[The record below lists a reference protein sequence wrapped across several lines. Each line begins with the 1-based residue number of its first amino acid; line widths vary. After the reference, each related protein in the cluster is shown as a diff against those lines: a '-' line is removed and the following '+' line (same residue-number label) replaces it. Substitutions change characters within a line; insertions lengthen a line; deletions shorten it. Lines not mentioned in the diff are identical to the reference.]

1 MSNNEKNID
10 KSTAPQPEASASDPE
25 NGAASAASEASASA
39 ESEKSAPPEAEDLS
53 LWESLKVL
61 FGASR
66 AFWLVNFVS
75 FGDGITY
82 FGILTLLT
90 LFLGTDLGMGD
101 KMAGLAVSTFTGLVT
116 LFIFGGGYISDW
128 LGVRRAIL
136 AALLVAVLGRGLLAF
151 SPDLPGLGVYAA
163 WMAIILMSA
172 SSGVLEPALYSGV
185 KEFTDPRTAS
195 IGYGI
200 LYAIM
205 NLGIVGATF
214 VSPCI
219 RSQEVFLSLGS
230 WKINGLGWG
239 IQGVFWAC
247 AGITLAILGICLILF
262 TKKVEERDRYVHV
275 EKKADDGAEGGKL
288 SFKAKMKK
296 MFSPFANIRFVF
308 FIFILLPVRTLFAHQ
323 WLTMPTYVER
333 CFPPEVF
340 AKFEWIG
347 GLNPLIIVIFVPLFA
362 ALTRKVKVIDMMLIG
377 TTVSALTTFILVPGP
392 NLTLLLTYVV
402 LFSIGEALWSSRF
415 LEYVSG
421 LAPAGQVG
429 AYMGLAGLPWFLA
442 KFTTGLYS
450 GTMIEK
456 FIPKEGTANSEQLWL
471 VYALI
476 ALITPIGLLLSRKW
490 LLQNETR

>member
-1 MSNNEKNID
+1 MSDNKQVDNESKNE
-10 KSTAPQPEASASDPE
+10 P
-25 NGAASAASEASASA
+25 SEASAELQVSDSNPSSA
-39 ESEKSAPPEAEDLS
+39 SEAEDLS

-61 FGASR
+61 FGASK

-101 KMAGLAVSTFTGLVT
+101 KLAGLAVSTFTGLVT
-116 LFIFGGGYISDW
+116 LFVFGGGYISDW

-136 AALLVAVLGRGLLAF
+136 SALLVAALGRGLLAF
-151 SPDLPGLGVYAA
+151 CPDLPGLGVYAA
-163 WMAIILMSA
+163 WLAIVLMAV
-172 SSGVLEPALYSGV
+172 SSGVLEPALYSGI

-219 RSQEVFLSLGS
+219 RSQEVFLRLGS
-230 WKINGLGWG
+230 WQINGLGWG

-247 AGITLAILGICLILF
+247 AGITLAILGVCLVCF
-262 TKKVEERDRYVHV
+262 TKKVEDRDRYVHI
-275 EKKADDGAEGGKL
+275 EAKAENGEAGDKKLG
-288 SFKAKMKK
+288 FKARMKK
-296 MFSPFANIRFVF
+296 MFSPFANFRFVF

-347 GLNPLIIVIFVPLFA
+347 GLNPLIIVIFVPLVA
-362 ALTRKVKVIDMMLIG
+362 ALTRKVKVIDMMLVG

-450 GTMIEK
+450 GIMIEK
-456 FIPKEGTANSEQLWL
+456 FIPKDGVANSEQLWL
-471 VYALI
+471 IYAVI
-476 ALITPIGLLLSRKW
+476 ALITPISLLLARKW
-490 LLQNETR
+490 LLQNEVH